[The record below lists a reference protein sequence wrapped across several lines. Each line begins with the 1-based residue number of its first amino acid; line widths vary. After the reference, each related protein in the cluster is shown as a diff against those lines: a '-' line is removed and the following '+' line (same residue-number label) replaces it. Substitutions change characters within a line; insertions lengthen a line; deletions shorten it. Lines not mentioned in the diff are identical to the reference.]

1 MSEESHSVRIQ
12 KALADAGVASRRK
25 AEDLVAAGR
34 VTINGAPAA
43 IGQSVDPSV
52 DAIVVDGR
60 PIRSDRPERLYLVLA
75 KPAGVTSTVSD
86 RHAVRTVIDLVP
98 APLRQRAARLY
109 PVGRLD
115 RDSEG
120 LLLLTNDGDWAQ
132 RMLHPSHGVD
142 REYAVA
148 VDEPLDH
155 EQISALEHGVEF
167 EEGVARI
174 ARLVRATSADVRI
187 LGDLIGADAR
197 HYAWYRVTLRQGMKR
212 QIRRMFTAVE
222 APVRRLVRLR
232 FGTVRLARMQLGDV
246 RALSADERRQLES
259 LVGGDTV
266 RGDKARA
273 ARSRETKALEERPR
287 DAKAREARK
296 RKGGLV
302 VSVDGPGG
310 SGKST
315 VGAGVAAKLGYRF
328 CDTGVLYRGLTWL
341 ALERGV
347 STDDPDALAALTHEI
362 RLAPDEQ
369 QRYRRLIVDDRDVT
383 EELHT
388 AEVDREVSAVS
399 QHAQVRA
406 NLMPIQH
413 ELARNG
419 RIVMAGRDIGTIV
432 LPDAD
437 PKIYLEVS
445 VEERARRRAAER
457 GVSDDAN
464 AVAQIGDELRR
475 RDEADSQR
483 ATAPLRIPDG
493 ATVINTDGNTLEETI
508 DQVVAV
514 IRSRERELARS

>member
-1 MSEESHSVRIQ
+1 MNDADKRSISPRVRIQ

-25 AEDLVAAGR
+25 AEDLVATGR
-34 VTINGAPAA
+34 VAVNGEPAT
-43 IGQSVDPSV
+43 IGQSVDPSADV
-52 DAIVVDGR
+52 IVVDGR
-60 PIRSDRPERLYLVLA
+60 PIRGDKPERIYLVLA

-98 APLRQRAARLY
+98 VALRKRAARLY

-148 VDEPLDH
+148 VDEPLDDD
-155 EQISALEHGVEF
+155 QIDALETGVRF
-167 EEGVARI
+167 EEGDARI
-174 ARLVRATSADVRI
+174 ARMVQATSADVRV
-187 LGDLIGADAR
+187 LSGLIGPHAR
-197 HYAWYRVTLRQGMKR
+197 RYVWYRVTLRQGMKR
-212 QIRRMFTAVE
+212 QIRRMFVAVE

-246 RALSADERRQLES
+246 RALSAEERRQLEA
-259 LVGGDTV
+259 LVGGDTA
-266 RGDKARA
+266 RDDKAR
-273 ARSRETKALEERPR
+273 SE
-287 DAKAREARK
+287 KARAQKDQADRARDTNPPL
-296 RKGGLV
+296 RGLV

-315 VGAGVAAKLGYRF
+315 VGAGAAAKLGYRF

-341 ALERGV
+341 ALQRGV
-347 STDDPDALAALTHEI
+347 STTDPDALAPLTGEI
-362 RLAPDEQ
+362 ELAPDDQ
-369 QRYRRLIVDDRDVT
+369 QRFRRLIIDGRDVT

-399 QHAQVRA
+399 QHPQVRS

-413 ELARNG
+413 ALAREG

-437 PKIYLEVS
+437 PKIYLDVS
-445 VEERARRRAAER
+445 IAERARRRAAAR
-457 GVSDDAN
+457 GLGDDPD
-464 AVAQIGDELRR
+464 AVAQIAEELRQ
-475 RDEADSQR
+475 RDDIDSHR
-483 ATAPLRIPDG
+483 ETAPLRIPDG
-493 ATVINTDGNTLEETI
+493 ASVINTEENTLAETI
-508 DQVVAV
+508 DEVVNIV
-514 IRSRERELARS
+514 RRRERDLAK